1 MQAGH
6 AKFGDRIAAAEGE
19 RTVANEFLDQLET
32 REPEVREA
40 SQFGL
45 LPDLVRNAI
54 AGAPGWA
61 NHLAG
66 VDPTALTSRAALA
79 KLPILRKSALHS
91 LQVGRPPFGGFNVAS
106 GREIGRIFMSPG
118 PIFEPEG
125 LGADWWRS
133 ARALFAAGVR
143 RGDIIHNTFA
153 YHLTPGGWLL
163 DAGGRALGCTVIA
176 AGPGNTEQQLEA
188 IQHLK
193 PTVYVGVPDYLK
205 ILLDKAAELGKD
217 ASSIK
222 RALVS
227 GGALFPSLRAE
238 YAKRGVSVC
247 QAYATADVGN
257 IAYES
262 PGPDGAV
269 EGMIV
274 DEGVIVEIVRPGT
287 GDPVPEGEVG
297 EVVVTAFNRDYPMI
311 RIATGDLSAVLPGR
325 SPCGRTNMRIRGW
338 LGRADQTT
346 KIKGMFVHPEQ
357 VAEVAKRFPELG
369 RVRLVVTRAGEQD
382 VMTFKAESASQDA
395 EMAARVGEA
404 VQQATKLKSGVELV
418 APGTLPNDGKVIAD
432 DRSYG

>member
-1 MQAGH
+1 MP
-6 AKFGDRIAAAEGE
+6 
-19 RTVANEFLDQLET
+19 NEFLDTLET
-32 REPEVREA
+32 REPEARER

-45 LPDLVRNAI
+45 LPDLVRKAI
-54 AGAPGWA
+54 AGAPGWSS
-61 NHLAG
+61 HLEG
-66 VDPTALTSRAALA
+66 VDPATLTSRAALA
-79 KLPILRKSALHS
+79 KLPLLRKASLHG
-91 LQVGRPPFGGFNVAS
+91 LQVARPPFGGLNVSS
-106 GREIGRIFMSPG
+106 GADLGRVFMSPG

-125 LGADWWRS
+125 LGTDWWRS

-153 YHLTPGGWLL
+153 YHLTPGGWIM
-163 DAGGRALGCTVIA
+163 DAGARALGCAVIA

-205 ILLDKAAELGKD
+205 ILLDKAAELGRD

-238 YAKRGVSVC
+238 YAKRGVAVF
-247 QAYATADVGN
+247 QAYATADLGN

-262 PGPDGAV
+262 AGPDGAV
-269 EGMIV
+269 DGMIV

-311 RIATGDLSAVLPGR
+311 RLATGDLSAVLPGR

-346 KIKGMFVHPEQ
+346 KVKGMFVHPEQ

-382 VMTFKAESASQDA
+382 VMTLKAEAASPDA
-395 EMAARVGEA
+395 GLAQRLGDA
-404 VQQATKLKSGVELV
+404 VQHVTKLKSAIEIV